1 MMDINGLL
9 NQFLGGNAKDS
20 LNTLTEKAKAL
31 TEQAKQNGLGGFAG
45 GAAAGGLL
53 TLLLSSDKVRSLAS
67 GVLGYGGAAVLGAM
81 AHKAY
86 QNYQAGQSSQSLTP
100 VTEQELTN
108 LAPQYQPER
117 MTTAAGEPFSLLL
130 IKGMIAAAKA
140 DGHIDDNE
148 QKRIFNEV
156 EKLNLSAEHK
166 ALIFDALNQP
176 LNVDDLT
183 KDIHSVELA
192 SEFYL
197 LSLLAIDPDN
207 PAEQTYLTTLA
218 NKLKLPPDL
227 VTHLQEQAKQ
237 GVESL

>member
-1 MMDINGLL
+1 MDINGLL

-67 GVLGYGGAAVLGAM
+67 GVVGYGGAAVLGAM

-86 QNYQAGQSSQSLTP
+86 QNYQAGQSSQALTP
-100 VTEQELTN
+100 VTEQDVAN
-108 LAPQYQPER
+108 LAPHFQPEK
-117 MTTAAGEPFSLLL
+117 MTSATGDPFALLL

-140 DGHIDDNE
+140 DGHIDEDE
-148 QKRIFNEV
+148 QKRISGEV
-156 EKLNLSAEHK
+156 AKLNLSAEHK
-166 ALIFDALNQP
+166 ALVFDALNQP
-176 LNVDDLT
+176 LNVDELI
-183 KDIHSVELA
+183 KDIDSVELA

-197 LSLLAIDPDN
+197 VSLLAINSDN
-207 PAEQTYLTTLA
+207 PAEQAYLTALA
-218 NKLKLPPDL
+218 NKLNLPADL

-237 GVESL
+237 GVA